1 MHRNWRFFI
10 LVVAVAVAVD
20 ATTKAWALGALQRG
34 VTEPALG
41 GFLPLTLSFNRG
53 IAFGLSVGPASRAVF
68 TVLTILVLGVA
79 LALYAATPAARRA
92 QRLALCLMCAGA
104 IGNLLDRIFRPR
116 GVVDFIGPYDLGFM
130 TWPIFNVA
138 DCYVVVGTLG
148 FAASLWW
155 TRRNDAALL
164 PPAGK
169 GSGPGLT

>member
-10 LVVAVAVAVD
+10 LVVAVAVAAD
-20 ATTKAWALGALQRG
+20 AVTKAWALRALQRG

-41 GFLPLTLSFNRG
+41 GWLPLTLSFNRG

-68 TVLTILVLGVA
+68 TVLTVVVLGVA
-79 LALYAATPAARRA
+79 MALYAATPEARRI

-104 IGNLLDRIFRPR
+104 IGNLVDRVFRPR

-130 TWPIFNVA
+130 SWPIFNVA

-148 FAASLWW
+148 FAAALWW
-155 TRRNDAALL
+155 ARRHD
-164 PPAGK
+164 PAPSRTAG
-169 GSGPGLT
+169 GAPGPGSA